1 MRKITKGPEPHELTH
16 YKFRPDAVY
25 DGPHFTEVKEKIRI
39 SLLAEQGH
47 LCAYC
52 MQRIS
57 EGAMQVEHWQC
68 QRNFRARQLDYQNVL
83 GVCSGNQ
90 GQPKNN
96 QTCDTRK
103 GDADLCF
110 NPSDNGHHDR
120 LEICYTRDGKIH
132 SRNSAFDIEISQVL
146 NLNWY
151 RLVQNRKGVWDGIT
165 DALAR
170 RDGTRTRSQLQRFIA
185 KWSLPDAEGKLNE
198 YCDVAIYYLEKKLK
212 RTK

>member
-1 MRKITKGPEPHELTH
+1 MRKIAKGPQPYGLAH
-16 YKFRPDAVY
+16 YRSRPDAVY

-57 EGAMQVEHWQC
+57 ANAMQVEHWQC
-68 QRNFRARQLDYQNVL
+68 QHNFPARQLDWQNML
-83 GVCSGNQ
+83 GVCRGNQ
-90 GQPKNN
+90 GQPKNS

-103 GDADLCF
+103 GDADLCL
-110 NPSDNGHHDR
+110 NPADNAHHVR

-132 SRNSAFDIEISQVL
+132 SHNSEFDTEISQTL

-165 DALAR
+165 EALAR
-170 RDGTRTRSQLQRFIA
+170 RDGTRTRSQLQKLLA
-185 KWSLPDAEGKLNE
+185 KWNRPDDEGKLRE
-198 YCDVAIYYLEKKLK
+198 YCDVVIYYLEKKLK